1 MFDIGFWELL
11 VIAVIGLVVLGPERL
26 PGAIR
31 SVQRTMAKVRAFG
44 SKVEA
49 ELNHE
54 LRVKELHEH
63 LKQIEATDD
72 IEKLSP
78 ELKRSLQELKDAAAS
93 VQHPYAKPAA
103 EKTSSEAAADGD
115 AGLEQQSVTDS
126 QNASTSSPSSAGKSE
141 DRS

>member
-115 AGLEQQSVTDS
+115 AGLEQQSAVES
-126 QNASTSSPSSAGKSE
+126 PNAATPSSPSAGKSE